1 MFDIANNTEFLTA
14 LGINDAPEDVKVK
27 LIAGIEDLAQQR
39 LVVKLSER
47 LSEDQ
52 AEEFGNI
59 TDEEQAKNW
68 LATNVPDFESIVTDV
83 LSEIRYDILRQ
94 KSEVVG

>member
-14 LGINDAPEDVKVK
+14 LGINDAPEDVKTK

-68 LATNVPDFESIVTDV
+68 LAANVPDLESIVTDV
-83 LSEIRYDILRQ
+83 LSEIRYEILRQ

>member
-14 LGINDAPEDVKVK
+14 LGINDAPEDVKTK

-68 LATNVPDFESIVTDV
+68 LAANVPDFESIVTDV
-83 LSEIRYDILRQ
+83 LSEIRYEILRQ

>member
-14 LGINDAPEDVKVK
+14 LGINDAPEDVKTK

-39 LVVKLSER
+39 LVVKLSEK

-68 LATNVPDFESIVTDV
+68 LAANVPDLESIVTDV
-83 LSEIRYDILRQ
+83 LSEIRYEILRQ

>member
-14 LGINDAPEDVKVK
+14 LGINDAPEDVKTK

-39 LVVKLSER
+39 LVVRLSER

-59 TDEEQAKNW
+59 SDEEQAKNW
-68 LATNVPDFESIVTDV
+68 LAANVPDFESIVTDV
-83 LSEIRYDILRQ
+83 LSEIRYEILRQ

>member
-14 LGINDAPEDVKVK
+14 LGINDAPEDVKTK
-27 LIAGIEDLAQQR
+27 LIAGIEDLAKER
-39 LVVKLSER
+39 LVTRLSER
-47 LSEDQ
+47 LSDAQ

-59 TDEEQAKNW
+59 SDEQQARDW
-68 LATNVPDFESIVTDV
+68 LMSNVPDFEAIVTDV

>member
-14 LGINDAPEDVKVK
+14 LGINDAPEDVKTK
-27 LIAGIEDLAQQR
+27 LIAGIEDLAQKR
-39 LVVKLSER
+39 LVVRLSER

-68 LATNVPDFESIVTDV
+68 LAANVPDLESIVTDV
-83 LSEIRYDILRQ
+83 LSEIRYEILRQ

>member
-14 LGINDAPEDVKVK
+14 LGINDASEDVKTK

-68 LATNVPDFESIVTDV
+68 LAANVPDLESIVTDV
-83 LSEIRYDILRQ
+83 LSEIRYEILRQ

>member
-14 LGINDAPEDVKVK
+14 LGINDAPEDVKTK

-39 LVVKLSER
+39 LVVRLSER

-68 LATNVPDFESIVTDV
+68 LAANVPDLESIVTDV
-83 LSEIRYDILRQ
+83 LSEIRYEILRQ

>member
-14 LGINDAPEDVKVK
+14 LGINDAPEDVKTK
-27 LIAGIEDLAQQR
+27 LIAGIEDLAKER
-39 LVVKLSER
+39 LVTRLSER
-47 LSEDQ
+47 LSDAQ

-59 TDEEQAKNW
+59 SDEQQARDW
-68 LATNVPDFESIVTDV
+68 LMTNVPDFEAIVTDV